1 MFVTFLILFFQNGI
15 FLVINRPTKV
25 TKLSAAVIDHI
36 QTNTIIDSHIESG
49 IVKTDVSDHFD
60 VFSLIKSSIE
70 QANI

>member
-1 MFVTFLILFFQNGI
+1 M
-15 FLVINRPTKV
+15 NRPTRV

-60 VFSLIKSSIE
+60 VFL
-70 QANI
+70 